1 MIRRPNRGFTL
12 IELLVVI
19 AIIAVLI
26 ALLLPAVQAAREAAR
41 RSQCVNNLKQIGLGL
56 HNYHSS
62 NNTFPMGGSKGYNTQ
77 ALGLTSNGTPG
88 SAGYTPTWDGWSSLA
103 VMTPFLEQA
112 PLYASMNF
120 SYAPGITGNY
130 GQICNLTVWNSK
142 ISVFLCPSDGLAGQ
156 ANTNSYFVSTG
167 PTTMNC
173 CQNGNLTPPGLF
185 GYETCFSIA
194 AVTDGTSNTIATSES
209 LTGEV
214 SPATPGYRG
223 NSTGNTGVTNAANA
237 VNILNV
243 AGGNLANIQAALQ
256 TDWQACTNMWLK
268 PNAAGQTNNFNSG
281 AGFRWA
287 NGAMGYS
294 MFNTVATPNKNKW
307 SACRVDCCAQ
317 AEHAH
322 YIQAMSNHSGG
333 VNVGLADGSVR
344 FIKDSINPQMWW
356 ALGSKSGG
364 EVIDASSY

>member
-41 RSQCVNNLKQIGLGL
+41 RSQCVNNLKQLGLGL

-62 NNTFPMGGSKGYNTQ
+62 NNTFPMGGSKGPNTQ
-77 ALGLTSNGTPG
+77 AGATTAGGTPG
-88 SAGYTPTWDGWSSLA
+88 TTGYTPTWDGWSSMA

-130 GQICNLTVWNSK
+130 GQIGNLTAFQSK
-142 ISVFLCPSDGLAGQ
+142 VAIFLCPSDGLAGQ
-156 ANTNSYFVSTG
+156 VSINNYFASTG
-167 PTTMNC
+167 PTTINC
-173 CQNGNLTPPGLF
+173 CSNGNMSPPGLF

-194 AVTDGTSNTIATSES
+194 AVTDGTSNTIAFSES
-209 LTGEV
+209 LTGEAN
-214 SPATPGYRG
+214 PATPGYRG
-223 NSTGNTGVTNAANA
+223 NSTGAVAGTPQGNGVTAGNE
-237 VNILNV
+237 INV
-243 AGGNLANIQAALQ
+243 TLIGGGNLGMAMQLLQ
-256 TDWQACTNMWLK
+256 TDYQLCTAKLNM
-268 PNAAGQTNNFNSG
+268 AGGFNSG
-281 AGFRWA
+281 AGWRWA

-294 MFNTVATPNKNKW
+294 MFNTVTTPNKNKW
-307 SACRVDCCAQ
+307 SACRIDCCVQ

-322 YIQAMSNHSGG
+322 YVQAMSNHSGG

-344 FIKDSINPQMWW
+344 FIKDSIAPTMWW
-356 ALGSKSGG
+356 ALGTKAGS
-364 EVIDASSY
+364 EVVDASSY

>member
-1 MIRRPNRGFTL
+1 MIRRPYRGFTL

-62 NNTFPMGGSKGYNTQ
+62 NNTFPMGGSKGYTD
-77 ALGLTSNGTPG
+77 TSGGTTAGG
-88 SAGYTPTWDGWSSLA
+88 SIAAGNYSPTWDGWSSLS

-120 SYAPGITGNY
+120 NFAPGVSGNY
-130 GQICNLTVWNSK
+130 GQIANLTAWNSK

-156 ANTNSYFVSTG
+156 TNINNYFASVGPSTI
-167 PTTMNC
+167 NC
-173 CQNGNLTPPGLF
+173 CNGGALNPPGIF

-194 AVTDGTSNTIATSES
+194 AVIDGTSNTIAFSES
-209 LTGEV
+209 LTGEAN
-214 SPATPGYRG
+214 PATPGYRG
-223 NSTGNTGVTNAANA
+223 NATGNIGASTQGGGVSAAQEINVTLIGNGNLGLA
-237 VNILNV
+237 TQLLQADFQLCTSKLNT
-243 AGGNLANIQAALQ
+243 AGG
-256 TDWQACTNMWLK
+256 
-268 PNAAGQTNNFNSG
+268 FNSG
-281 AGFRWA
+281 AGWRWA

-307 SACRVDCCAQ
+307 SACRADCCAQ
-317 AEHAH
+317 SEHAH
-322 YIQAMSNHSGG
+322 YVQAMSNHSGG

-344 FIKDSINPQMWW
+344 FIKDSINVTTWW
-356 ALGSKSGG
+356 ALGTKAGN
-364 EVIDASSY
+364 EVVDANSY